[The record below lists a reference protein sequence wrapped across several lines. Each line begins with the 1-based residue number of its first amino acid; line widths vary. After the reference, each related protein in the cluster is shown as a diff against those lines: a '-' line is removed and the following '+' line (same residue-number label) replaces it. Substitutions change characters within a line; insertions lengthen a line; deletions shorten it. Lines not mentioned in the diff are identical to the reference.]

1 MTVAG
6 GVRTRFAPSPTGE
19 LHIGSLRTA
28 LFNWLFARHSG
39 GSFILRI
46 EDTDRERSRA
56 EFETSIIEDLHW
68 LGLDPDEGPER
79 HRCPD
84 EKGSKGPYRQSLRND
99 IYRTYAEELLERKA
113 AYRCYCSVERLG
125 ELKERQLKA
134 GEPPRYDGA
143 CRELAEGPEGVTPV
157 IRFLVP
163 KRSIEFTDS
172 VHAGMSFFA
181 AAFGDFV
188 IIDSSS
194 YASYNFA
201 ASIDD
206 SLMEIT
212 HVIRGD
218 DHLANTPR
226 QILIMEAL
234 GFRVPIFAHLPL
246 VLGPDKTPLGKRSA
260 ASTLRALRD
269 DGFLPDAILNAAARL
284 GWSPGNGLLTL
295 ADMTTAFDLK
305 RLSKSPSVFDMT
317 SLRFYNK
324 GAIEK
329 LSTENIIKLAPV
341 DTNKADS
348 TMLEDVVEA
357 TRGNATTL
365 KDFKKLCSPFIS
377 TPEMTENAA
386 AFLSEG
392 YATDLLKT
400 FMEGVASESALDEE
414 VFKRIIAK
422 VKKSTGEKGRR
433 LFMPIRCAL
442 TGQTEGIELVKV
454 LTLLG
459 RARVIERLDAA
470 IKAKL

>member
-1 MTVAG
+1 MTVG

-39 GSFILRI
+39 GSFVLRI
-46 EDTDRERSRA
+46 EDTDRERSRP
-56 EFETSIIEDLHW
+56 EFESSIIEDLHW
-68 LGLDPDEGPER
+68 LGLDPDEGPE
-79 HRCPD
+79 HHPSPN
-84 EKGSKGPYRQSLRND
+84 EKNSKGPYRQSLRND

-125 ELKERQLKA
+125 ELKEKQLKA

-143 CRELAEGPEGVTPV
+143 CRDLAEGPEGVTPV
-157 IRFLVP
+157 IRFRVP
-163 KRSIEFTDS
+163 RGSVKFTDR
-172 VHAGMSFFA
+172 VHAGMSFDT

-218 DHLANTPR
+218 DHLSNTPR

-234 GFRVPIFAHLPL
+234 SLRVPIFAHLPL
-246 VLGPDKTPLGKRSA
+246 VLGPDKTPLGKREA
-260 ASTLRALRD
+260 ASTLRTLRG

-295 ADMTTAFDLK
+295 AEMTTAFDLK

-324 GAIEK
+324 TAIEK
-329 LSTENIIKLAPV
+329 LSTEDIIRLAPI

-348 TMLEDVVEA
+348 TMLGDIVEA

-365 KDFKKLCSPFIS
+365 KDFKKLCAPFIS
-377 TPEMTENAA
+377 TPEMKENAV
-386 AFLSEG
+386 AFLNEG
-392 YATDLLKT
+392 CATEVLKT
-400 FMEGVASESALDEE
+400 FTEAIASEGALDEE
-414 VFKRIIAK
+414 AFKRIIGK
-422 VKKSTGEKGRR
+422 VKKSTGEKGKKV
-433 LFMPIRCAL
+433 FMPIRCAL
-442 TGQTEGIELVKV
+442 TGDTEGIELTKV
-454 LTLLG
+454 IGLLG
-459 RARVIERLDAA
+459 KEEVLKRLDTA
-470 IKAKL
+470 IKGKL